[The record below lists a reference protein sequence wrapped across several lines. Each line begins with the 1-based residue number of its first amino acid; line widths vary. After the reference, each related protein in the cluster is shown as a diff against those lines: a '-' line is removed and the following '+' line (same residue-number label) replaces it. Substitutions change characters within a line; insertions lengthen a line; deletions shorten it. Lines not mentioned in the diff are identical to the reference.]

1 MLNGSGI
8 WQRTNVYAGGTLIGT
23 YDLVGNP
30 DYNPAQQVS
39 ASNPEQIPWL
49 HFHLEDALG
58 TRRMQISGMLANL
71 GQPEMDFQSL
81 PFGDGLSPYPDANSD
96 QGTELSGFLG
106 STPLFFT
113 GKERDSES
121 GNDYFK
127 YRYLASSMGR
137 WLSPDPSGLTHVD
150 LGNPQELNL
159 YNYVGNN
166 PLTRA
171 DLDGLCIKG
180 FQWACDII
188 QRIDNRLSG
197 YGFQTDDQLLKTPNK
212 RSQNKIGENRRQETS
227 LKDLSK
233 QPFKPIDLQFDPN
246 APPVPRLSV
255 RATPA
260 PKKPEPPGW
269 YECLTVPGD
278 ATAAYRD
285 SMAAYNSAAQ
295 GNSAPSDDDTSA
307 NGVGGGAVLLNL
319 TGKGWS
325 PQGSADAATKVN
337 GAAAIADYG
346 VSAGGCF
353 VQH

>member
-1 MLNGSGI
+1 MEPAQSQAFSEPLLAAMPQLSEKPHLGVPSS
-8 WQRTNVYAGGTLIGT
+8 
-23 YDLVGNP
+23 
-30 DYNPAQQVS
+30 NPALYLGHEVCNS
-39 ASNPEQIPWL
+39 TT
-49 HFHLEDALG
+49 ALG
-58 TRRMQISGMLANL
+58 LQAALYLDRV
-71 GQPEMDFQSL
+71 QSR
-81 PFGDGLSPYPDANSD
+81 S
-96 QGTELSGFLG
+96 
-106 STPLFFT
+106 T